1 MKTFIMPPITSTMH
15 VTIRRYKINAG
26 ATQQLVDSINEHF
39 VPLIR
44 EAPRFVA
51 YYAVD
56 EGDGDVTAI
65 SIFEDEA
72 SAIAS
77 NQLASQFVMK
87 HLSALIPFPPK
98 IISGDVVATA
108 NAGEVAA

>member
-1 MKTFIMPPITSTMH
+1 MNGFTIPLTTSTMH
-15 VTIRRYKINAG
+15 VTIRRYKIHAG
-26 ATQQLVDSINEHF
+26 ETQKLVDSINEHF

-51 YYAVD
+51 YYALD
-56 EGDGDVTAI
+56 EGDGDVSAI

-72 SAIAS
+72 SANAS
-77 NQLASQFVMK
+77 NQLASHFVMK
-87 HLSALIPFPPK
+87 HLSSLIPFPPK

-108 NAGEVAA
+108 MGGGVPV